1 MWLSIK
7 KHQLQKSRK
16 KSWANWF
23 SVSFFTKIDE
33 AYLLRSGKDFWKKS
47 SSTTRS
53 TLQSV
58 KKLCCCAVHETQLHV
73 VHYLPPARDTKN
85 DKWLKWSLF
94 RPASSHFSRR
104 LKQRTTSFLPHLK
117 EVSLVLRP
125 CRVQST
131 WNQLPNK
138 KNSDESRNLATKRTT
153 VFWVQ
158 KGDFQESRV
167 GLSCAFWN
175 QFEKVSRDSN
185 YNIEDFSVAGQL
197 LKAVGGLGWRV
208 ATMPL
213 RGIATQRKPT

>member
-1 MWLSIK
+1 MPLIYCAAGKIFGKSLPVPRVQLS
-7 KHQLQKSRK
+7 
-16 KSWANWF
+16 
-23 SVSFFTKIDE
+23 T
-33 AYLLRSGKDFWKKS
+33 
-47 SSTTRS
+47 
-53 TLQSV
+53 QSV
-58 KKLCCCAVHETQLHV
+58 KKLCCAVHETQLHV
-73 VHYLPPARDTKN
+73 VHYLPPARDTKD

-104 LKQRTTSFLPHLK
+104 LKQCTTSFLPHLK
-117 EVSLVLRP
+117 EVSL
-125 CRVQST
+125 QSYDLVEF
-131 WNQLPNK
+131 NQLEINSPI

-158 KGDFQESRV
+158 KGGFQESRV

-175 QFEKVSRDSN
+175 QFEKVSRDGN

-208 ATMPL
+208 ATMLL